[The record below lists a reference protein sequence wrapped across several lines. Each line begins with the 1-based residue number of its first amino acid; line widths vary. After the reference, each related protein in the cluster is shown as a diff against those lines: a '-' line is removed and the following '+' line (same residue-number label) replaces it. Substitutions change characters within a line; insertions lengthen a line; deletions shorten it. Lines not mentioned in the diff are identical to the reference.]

1 MADIVFGQER
11 KTNEQIADEVWAGL
25 WGNGTER
32 RRRLTEAGYD
42 YDAVQQAVSSRNP
55 EKIAKQQQAQVTS
68 SSVSPARSSAEN
80 VPQDAVSVPVQQD
93 VSGAQ
98 TQQTAEEQLS
108 PDEITA
114 NRLQGI
120 EERQKQREQE
130 RLANRQL
137 YGISMPDEDYRR
149 WNEVI
154 ANSDNPDEES
164 ARLGAAYK
172 WSSILGE
179 SPFDCYM
186 NLDALNAEWFG
197 DKVTDYKSGFKA
209 ISDMITLGNNNVKI
223 GILGNQIRDA
233 HLAGNTE
240 LEEAYWNQYRALQAV
255 NEDLQDSVPRG
266 WLVEMLKAGAPS
278 FAFSG
283 YTALSGLF
291 GNFIYPGVG
300 TLMAFNT
307 SAYLTAGQEYID
319 LVEKGSDPMTAN
331 LVSVLSGGL
340 QGFVEVSLGNVASAL
355 AGSARIAGK
364 TAATLTGNVA
374 KNIANKLGKTL
385 HFGPLAK
392 VVTNMGLRYAGNI
405 AEEGAEEVVQYFISL
420 AGQELAAALDGY
432 DLPDDDIKTVVS
444 TAMEEFRGGVMGA
457 VVLGVAADSF
467 NAAADISEYKR
478 VGRLAGMVDSKEF
491 FRNAVKDSPI
501 FEGMSDQKKNSLI
514 DEIHGAAQSKRDAA
528 AAQQVNEIKEVNRA
542 AEGFED
548 IEVDEET
555 GESNARPVYRTAEGK
570 LYTEDDTLRD
580 TDSGEVRR
588 YKAGDYEGDL
598 DKNLYGYIDYEVD
611 EQNKQIYIRDF
622 IMNAGRENLRQ
633 ELYDDFARESAG
645 YEIIWEPDGSRAKA
659 IKESLVRNNPQG
671 VKAGL
676 TYYDDA
682 KTVMESDV
690 EAAAR
695 RKVAEAVAKYMP
707 NIQRQGHLAAAVS
720 LLEQMARSQGKK
732 LSEYINKTFGSD
744 IFGDT
749 ADVESE
755 ANRNNMTF
763 ELSQDEAKE
772 KGYQVAAG
780 ATKWKDYENDLR
792 AVIYAGQSAD
802 FSTWAHEL
810 AHIYRKQLSGDR
822 LAEVEKAFNVRNGD
836 WMHSS
841 VRDANGNLMSSEEAF
856 AYGFQDWLKTGNAP
870 TAEMKNVFQKFAE
883 FLARCFNALSK
894 HIDLNPEIENVYKQM
909 LSGGDSVLA
918 QAERAVAEADRKM
931 RAEAQEKRREQAAAA
946 ENAKNT
952 ETRAETS
959 QDTSRQADTAESSEI
974 NPDELDLTP
983 EDKVWLERMDNM
995 QRKLSELA
1003 AKLRKENRADE
1014 DTEFPLDRN
1023 EAREIALEQVASE
1036 ERMHDIVQDVKDA
1049 AGNGSFAREQQT
1061 VLNDNDTTQDMV
1073 NDVITDTAGKSFDV
1087 SKYRMDVDDIPQD
1100 MFFQTAEQRAELAET
1115 ERQIEA
1121 VRRQYENTDQWM
1133 KAPNGEPT
1141 KLTERQWLQVRT
1153 PNFKRWFGNWLYDEN
1168 KLVEI
1173 TEIDNKDLPFV
1184 YSDAVSLKQW
1194 LKDNLVGKS
1203 VTIDDDGMVVGLSNR
1218 GLKDSL
1224 KRRGEEQRAVYTG
1237 LEEVLRKAVFFDFE
1251 ESDGKDKHKYIKG
1264 QDVYY
1269 SAIKIGEKLY
1279 SVRIKLDINKE
1290 SLKSYYKD
1298 HKITEI
1304 NIAPIASLAA
1314 PAEAVTSAN
1323 VSMSGANVLTISQL
1337 SGAVKPTMSQVLDEN
1352 GEPLVVYHGSNYWFT
1367 VFNEGET
1374 NKTNVNTPAGT
1385 IFTNDNKEVASSF
1398 ENYYGGKIKDVIL
1411 DKDSPLHRK
1420 YDWGVYRDGGVYS
1433 LFMNLRNPKIMD
1445 YDGKRW
1451 NQEGMNINEEVAKAK
1466 QEGYDGFIAK
1476 NIIDVGFTDTTPPAS
1491 NDYIAFNNT
1500 DVKSATDNN
1509 GSFDAKNPDILF
1521 QIAGE
1526 IGAQN
1531 LDNNEEVAEG
1541 VSRMQNLAVA
1551 KQMETDGKDAK
1562 AIRLATGWERGA
1574 DGKWRY
1580 EIPDANARTDTAQGM
1595 ILWDSE
1601 HPEFVQLL
1609 ERMNNGEYKNFTDEE
1624 KETFKKVYKERFNE
1638 AKINQDFIEQ
1648 FTSAGIPAPF
1658 NLPAVLDYPELYK
1671 AYPELKDVVVEIV
1684 RKKGTASGAFADNVK
1699 TIRLYKTFE
1708 ESEEEMKSVLLHEI
1722 QHAIQ
1727 YIEGFS
1733 TGGNMDMFQR
1743 ESGPSELDRAL
1754 AMYRNLTKDELKD
1767 FTKEKENQKFKDIGM
1782 SDEDIE
1788 SVSVKVPGFGT
1799 SEDVIERGVRD
1810 HGADWM
1816 YDEIQEAAKRV
1827 DNEGKVVV
1835 NGKTYN
1841 SEYDAYRAI
1850 AGETE
1855 ARNVQARRRFTPE
1868 ERRNILLAATEDVSR
1883 ADQIILFQTA
1893 YHGSGADF
1901 DKFDT
1906 ESYGLSG
1913 EGSMSFGYGT
1923 YTTDSEDIA
1932 RSYAER
1938 QRPQLDKNADNTYER
1953 DILEREMF
1961 EELRSFD
1968 FDKSKYKNYLENQIN
1983 ESESDTIN
1991 NPYIDNKAKDK
2002 LAKLDAIN
2010 VTHLYTVEIPDDGY
2024 LQWDKKYSPDEM
2036 KGFRTALYYEMLENA
2051 VFEGSSR
2058 MTDSG
2063 LVSYTKEETVQQ
2075 LVDEIFGDNETL
2087 TGEDLYYRIAENA
2100 VKLNPAWQEFS
2111 GEKAA
2116 SRILHSLGY
2125 AGIKYPAGTIYGNG
2139 NGAYNYVIFNDE
2151 DARIVDHL
2159 LFQTQQELYDD
2170 ASLYDTWQDFMEAY
2184 ESGFDPYAMEAD
2196 DYHSQV
2202 PAGADAQWY
2211 KTTWELAHGLKPEES
2226 LDAEAVLEKYKTE
2239 GGDATVKDV
2248 YFLEKMKKPGELEN
2262 FLKRVQQIL
2271 DTDLSGEE
2279 WRGITEEDAAARS
2292 EIDEMQKFIRTQLK
2306 HGTWLSNAMR
2316 VAEGK
2321 ELTPRTRKT
2330 MLSLIFHS
2338 LRDYRAVYSRI
2349 MGDEYFAVPEGD
2361 TVSGQLRS
2369 NVLADPDEDFEEMS
2383 PERRRQIAEDIS
2395 NEDVARRIRSGELRL
2410 DGELDG
2416 YIKSIKKDLRET
2428 EKKYTDLKNEVD
2440 EDFRRIADA
2449 EQRELLRLH
2458 DKLLE
2463 MKARWH
2469 NRSDTTGRR
2478 IERALKTTGR
2488 YELVSQTLRAD
2499 YDRIFRQYSDLK
2511 NVTRITAQV
2520 SEAMRHQKELYS
2532 LREALRQKQQD
2543 GRALENLKKL
2553 RTQLVKRTMRR
2564 VPFDRIDYDSARLL
2578 IAIQRVFEPNLMGG
2592 VNEWIGQGSADARQ
2606 VASAW
2611 LTDVDER
2618 ERIENY
2624 LKRKPGE
2631 LAGEMLEKLRALN
2644 SIEDYNKWASKDKKR
2659 LSKVMPKEDWVRDL
2673 RLKELSK
2680 EREQS
2685 IDLDIKVD
2693 EVTRTVRNP
2702 STGKNEEETRWVIR
2716 MPDELAAE
2724 IRDAVGADLYDDLM
2738 HRPFRE
2744 WTTEDLEKLAAR
2756 VNGIYK
2762 DGRDTLA
2769 AKKQLRNE
2777 QAREIRKRIEALAR
2791 DSGIQ
2796 FDDGDTPEERAKK
2809 QDKIHKILG
2818 LDSDIKGTAA
2828 VKKDTRLNR
2837 LLNGYAD
2844 ANVRR
2849 VARILD
2855 NYTDGI
2861 NTQMLYWREDE
2872 CWNAREAAKERR
2884 AKAIKKVMADN
2895 KLTEVELSRIVEVDG
2910 LKFSVDDLLYVYA
2923 ADKDYEVMRDDKG
2936 NPVLDED
2943 GNEQNDDYAPTSRN
2957 AVMFGNML
2965 SADEDVAR
2973 KQEWEEMDREL
2984 AEAIAGETLD
2994 AEQMQELTA
3003 GILDRHPGQT
3013 LFMEKCRQRYNR
3025 VLAAATELIEGSAG
3039 LKALYETVAEDY
3051 AAEFERMNRVSVEEF
3066 NQPVNRIRNY
3076 VPMVR
3081 LESNG
3086 ETNANQVKQD
3096 LLTTSGGNAAGKT
3109 GVNRGMTQR
3118 RVAISPLHQK
3128 PVQMGL
3134 YKTWLASVDRTEHFI
3149 AYAPYVRELNRV
3161 YKGRDAD
3168 YTRRFIENRYGR
3180 GMLSY
3185 IDDYINEVANP
3196 NANRVRTAGDDL
3208 MRTLRGKTAPA
3219 YLAWKLSGVLK
3230 QAATSPAPYFQFV
3243 SPAEYAAA
3251 GWQCVTNHGWDLI
3264 KGKSL
3269 FMRNRV
3275 QDPLYDLVDE
3285 LAEKADTP
3293 LKQKLMKLEKK
3304 GMSGLEFIDWACV
3317 APGWLACYKKE
3328 YARLA
3333 QENEGAYDRK
3343 KAELEAEQ
3351 RSITPESPDEVL
3363 TSEQIE
3369 KAAQDAVLTEADIEA
3384 AAVRYADD
3392 CTRQCQPSSRL
3403 SDLAPLYKNSSEFAK
3418 AYLQFQTSLNVIWQ
3432 NIRYDLPAAVRTK
3445 QFKRAVGMIA
3455 GYAVAGIAM
3464 NMLMEGVTA
3473 GSGRK
3478 DDDDEKHLNALRN
3491 IIFYGTT
3498 QFTDSVPLI
3507 GSYLTTVVQKT
3518 LTGRSTYL
3526 STGTD
3531 MTPMIT
3537 KLGSAVMSV
3546 SNGNWAKAAGQFG
3559 EGVGLA
3565 LGLPTSGV
3573 KEIYK
3578 FFTDED
3584 GNFDVGLSTIY
3595 GLAKD
3600 ITGGKGSSKK

>member
-1 MADIVFGQER
+1 
-11 KTNEQIADEVWAGL
+11 
-25 WGNGTER
+25 
-32 RRRLTEAGYD
+32 
-42 YDAVQQAVSSRNP
+42 
-55 EKIAKQQQAQVTS
+55 
-68 SSVSPARSSAEN
+68 
-80 VPQDAVSVPVQQD
+80 
-93 VSGAQ
+93 
-98 TQQTAEEQLS
+98 
-108 PDEITA
+108 
-114 NRLQGI
+114 
-120 EERQKQREQE
+120 
-130 RLANRQL
+130 
-137 YGISMPDEDYRR
+137 
-149 WNEVI
+149 
-154 ANSDNPDEES
+154 
-164 ARLGAAYK
+164 
-172 WSSILGE
+172 
-179 SPFDCYM
+179 
-186 NLDALNAEWFG
+186 
-197 DKVTDYKSGFKA
+197 
-209 ISDMITLGNNNVKI
+209 
-223 GILGNQIRDA
+223 
-233 HLAGNTE
+233 
-240 LEEAYWNQYRALQAV
+240 
-255 NEDLQDSVPRG
+255 
-266 WLVEMLKAGAPS
+266 
-278 FAFSG
+278 
-283 YTALSGLF
+283 
-291 GNFIYPGVG
+291 
-300 TLMAFNT
+300 
-307 SAYLTAGQEYID
+307 
-319 LVEKGSDPMTAN
+319 
-331 LVSVLSGGL
+331 
-340 QGFVEVSLGNVASAL
+340 
-355 AGSARIAGK
+355 
-364 TAATLTGNVA
+364 
-374 KNIANKLGKTL
+374 
-385 HFGPLAK
+385 
-392 VVTNMGLRYAGNI
+392 
-405 AEEGAEEVVQYFISL
+405 
-420 AGQELAAALDGY
+420 
-432 DLPDDDIKTVVS
+432 
-444 TAMEEFRGGVMGA
+444 
-457 VVLGVAADSF
+457 
-467 NAAADISEYKR
+467 
-478 VGRLAGMVDSKEF
+478 
-491 FRNAVKDSPI
+491 
-501 FEGMSDQKKNSLI
+501 
-514 DEIHGAAQSKRDAA
+514 
-528 AAQQVNEIKEVNRA
+528 
-542 AEGFED
+542 
-548 IEVDEET
+548 
-555 GESNARPVYRTAEGK
+555 
-570 LYTEDDTLRD
+570 
-580 TDSGEVRR
+580 
-588 YKAGDYEGDL
+588 
-598 DKNLYGYIDYEVD
+598 
-611 EQNKQIYIRDF
+611 
-622 IMNAGRENLRQ
+622 
-633 ELYDDFARESAG
+633 
-645 YEIIWEPDGSRAKA
+645 
-659 IKESLVRNNPQG
+659 
-671 VKAGL
+671 
-676 TYYDDA
+676 
-682 KTVMESDV
+682 
-690 EAAAR
+690 
-695 RKVAEAVAKYMP
+695 
-707 NIQRQGHLAAAVS
+707 
-720 LLEQMARSQGKK
+720 
-732 LSEYINKTFGSD
+732 
-744 IFGDT
+744 
-749 ADVESE
+749 
-755 ANRNNMTF
+755 
-763 ELSQDEAKE
+763 
-772 KGYQVAAG
+772 
-780 ATKWKDYENDLR
+780 
-792 AVIYAGQSAD
+792 
-802 FSTWAHEL
+802 
-810 AHIYRKQLSGDR
+810 
-822 LAEVEKAFNVRNGD
+822 
-836 WMHSS
+836 
-841 VRDANGNLMSSEEAF
+841 
-856 AYGFQDWLKTGNAP
+856 
-870 TAEMKNVFQKFAE
+870 
-883 FLARCFNALSK
+883 
-894 HIDLNPEIENVYKQM
+894 
-909 LSGGDSVLA
+909 
-918 QAERAVAEADRKM
+918 
-931 RAEAQEKRREQAAAA
+931 
-946 ENAKNT
+946 
-952 ETRAETS
+952 
-959 QDTSRQADTAESSEI
+959 
-974 NPDELDLTP
+974 
-983 EDKVWLERMDNM
+983 
-995 QRKLSELA
+995 
-1003 AKLRKENRADE
+1003 
-1014 DTEFPLDRN
+1014 
-1023 EAREIALEQVASE
+1023 
-1036 ERMHDIVQDVKDA
+1036 
-1049 AGNGSFAREQQT
+1049 
-1061 VLNDNDTTQDMV
+1061 MV

-1087 SKYRMDVDDIPQD
+1087 SKFRMDVNDIPAD
-1100 MFFQTAEQRAELAET
+1100 MVFQMAEDAET
-1115 ERQIEA
+1115 NRQIED

-1133 KAPNGEPT
+1133 KAPNGEAS
-1141 KLTERQWLQVRT
+1141 KLNERQWLQVRT
-1153 PNFKRWFGNWLYDEN
+1153 PSFKEWFGDWEN
-1168 KLVEI
+1168 DPE
-1173 TEIDNKDLPFV
+1173 N
-1184 YSDAVSLKQW
+1184 
-1194 LKDNLVGKS
+1194 
-1203 VTIDDDGMVVGLSNR
+1203 
-1218 GLKDSL
+1218 
-1224 KRRGEEQRAVYTG
+1224 
-1237 LEEVLRKAVFFDFE
+1237 
-1251 ESDGKDKHKYIKG
+1251 
-1264 QDVYY
+1264 
-1269 SAIKIGEKLY
+1269 
-1279 SVRIKLDINKE
+1279 
-1290 SLKSYYKD
+1290 
-1298 HKITEI
+1298 
-1304 NIAPIASLAA
+1304 AS
-1314 PAEAVTSAN
+1314 
-1323 VSMSGANVLTISQL
+1323 
-1337 SGAVKPTMSQVLDEN
+1337 KVLDEN
-1352 GEPLVVYHGSNYWFT
+1352 GEPLVVYHGSSYWFT
-1367 VFNEGET
+1367 VFNDGET

-1385 IFTNDNKEVASSF
+1385 IFTNDNKEIASSF

-1445 YDGKRW
+1445 YDGKQW

-1476 NIIDVGFTDTTPPAS
+1476 NIIDVGFTDITPPSS

-1509 GSFDAKNPDILF
+1509 GNFDANNPNILF

-1551 KQMETDGKDAK
+1551 KQMETDGKDAQS
-1562 AIRLATGWERGA
+1562 IRLATGWERGA

-1580 EIPDANARTDTAQGM
+1580 EIDDDYHLKNIKATNEKLERYENELKEAESNLKALVENKNKAERKINDMVKRGVLPEGTTYESELAEAQEKVHIAQM
-1595 ILWDSE
+1595 
-1601 HPEFVQLL
+1601 LL
-1609 ERMNNGEYKNFTDEE
+1609 EYDTGLDVEKALRRLVARGIDPVDFWNDMGESFY
-1624 KETFKKVYKERFNE
+1624 
-1638 AKINQDFIEQ
+1638 
-1648 FTSAGIPAPF
+1648 
-1658 NLPAVLDYPELYK
+1658 LPQLIDNPELFK
-1671 AYPELKDVVVEIV
+1671 AYPALEKTTIAFARKDVDNHQGSYDPNENSI
-1684 RKKGTASGAFADNVK
+1684 TIYPSGANSYYDF
-1699 TIRLYKTFE
+1699 L
-1708 ESEEEMKSVLLHEI
+1708 SVLAHEV

-1727 YIEGFS
+1727 RIEGFAV
-1733 TGGNMDMFQR
+1733 GGSAAQFETRDFSKDII
-1743 ESGPSELDRAL
+1743 E
-1754 AMYRNLTKDELKD
+1754 NLTKQAHELFNKQDENWKKLVRKYNEAGIRQDYETTSRISDEL
-1767 FTKEKENQKFKDIGM
+1767 ENDAAFNEYVDLM
-1782 SDEDIE
+1782 SRAVSVQEGTT
-1788 SVSVKVPGFGT
+1788 SVSYVKTP
-1799 SEDVIERGVRD
+1799 EE
-1810 HGADWM
+1810 
-1816 YDEIQEAAKRV
+1816 Q
-1827 DNEGKVVV
+1827 
-1835 NGKTYN
+1835 
-1841 SEYDAYRAI
+1841 YRSL
-1850 AGETE
+1850 AGEVE

-1883 ADQIILFQTA
+1883 ADQIMLFQTA

-1923 YTTDSEDIA
+1923 YVTDDEEIA
-1932 RSYAER
+1932 RDYAER
-1938 QRPQLDKNADNTYER
+1938 QRKQIDKYADNPYER
-1953 DILEREMF
+1953 DTLEREMF
-1961 EELRSFD
+1961 EELRSYD
-1968 FDKSKYKNYLENQIN
+1968 FDKSKYKVYLENQIK
-1983 ESESDTIN
+1983 ESELDTID
-1991 NPYIDNKAKDK
+1991 NPYIDRKAKEK

-2024 LQWDKKYSPDEM
+2024 IAYDKPVSDEV
-2036 KGFRTALYYEMLENA
+2036 KTRIYNAIREQGSEN
-2051 VFEGSSR
+2051 FDFS
-2058 MTDSG
+2058 MDFWSG
-2063 LVSYTKEETVQQ
+2063 KNKAFT
-2075 LVDEIFGDNETL
+2075 
-2087 TGEDLYYRIAENA
+2087 
-2100 VKLNPAWQEFS
+2100 S
-2111 GEKAA
+2111 GEELYAAIAKAVGGEKQA
-2116 SRILHSLGY
+2116 SEFLSKAGF

-2139 NGAYNYVIFNDE
+2139 NGAYNYVIFNDQ
-2151 DARIVDHL
+2151 DVKIVDHL

-2226 LDAEAVLEKYKTE
+2226 LDAEAVLEKYNSISESPQNALDTWF
-2239 GGDATVKDV
+2239 
-2248 YFLEKMKKPGELEN
+2248 YMKIKEPGELEN

-2279 WRGITEEDAAARS
+2279 WRGITAEDAAARS

-2316 VAEGK
+2316 VAKGK

-2330 MLSLIFHS
+2330 MLSLISHS
-2338 LRDYRAVYSRI
+2338 LRDYRAIYSQI

-2488 YELVSQTLRAD
+2488 YELDSQTLRAD

-2520 SEAMRHQKELYS
+2520 SEAMRHQRELYS

-2624 LKRKPGE
+2624 LRRKPGK

-2659 LSKVMPKEDWVRDL
+2659 LSKVMPKEDWVREL
-2673 RLKELSK
+2673 RLQELSK

-2702 STGKNEEETRWVIR
+2702 STGKNEDETRWVIR

-2724 IRDAVGADLYDDLM
+2724 IKDAVGADLYDDLM

-2744 WTTEDLEKLAAR
+2744 WTTEDLEKLAVR
-2756 VNGIYK
+2756 VNDIYK

-2828 VKKDTRLNR
+2828 VKKETRLNR

-2923 ADKDYEVMRDDKG
+2923 ADKDYEVVRDDKG

-2984 AEAIAGETLD
+2984 AEAIADETLD

-3066 NQPVNRIRNY
+3066 NQPVNRVRNY

-3243 SPAEYAAA
+3243 SPAEYASAA
-3251 GWQCVTNHGWDLI
+3251 WQCVTNHGWDLI
-3264 KGKSL
+3264 KEKSL

-3351 RSITPESPDEVL
+3351 RNVTPESPDAVL
-3363 TSEQIE
+3363 TAEQID

-3445 QFKRAVGMIA
+3445 QFKRAAGMIA

-3478 DDDDEKHLNALRN
+3478 DDDDEKRLNALRN

-3546 SNGNWAKAAGQFG
+3546 SNGNWTKAAGQFG

-3584 GNFDVGLSTIY
+3584 GNFDVGFSTVY

-3600 ITGGKGSSKK
+3600 ITGGKDSSKK

>member
-1 MADIVFGQER
+1 MADIVFGDTQVTGR
-11 KTNEQIADEVWAGL
+11 KTNEQIADEVWAGK
-25 WGNGTER
+25 WGNGEER
-32 RRRLTEAGYD
+32 KRRLAEAGYD
-42 YDAVQQAVSSRNP
+42 YNAIQQALPSRNP
-55 EKIAKQQQAQVTS
+55 ELLAQQQVPES
-68 SSVSPARSSAEN
+68 SSVISSVQNQPVTVQQNA
-80 VPQDAVSVPVQQD
+80 VPVPSQQNT
-93 VSGAQ
+93 SGAQ
-98 TQQTAEEQLS
+98 MQQTEPA
-108 PDEITA
+108 TA
-114 NRLQGI
+114 QEASSGFWKGVS
-120 EERQKQREQE
+120 ERSRSRTEK

-137 YGISMPDEDYRR
+137 YGISLPDEVYAQ

-154 ANSDNPDEES
+154 SNAENPEEEAHRIGS
-164 ARLGAAYK
+164 AYQ
-172 WSSILGE
+172 WSRILDM
-179 SPFDCYM
+179 PLADCYV

-209 ISDMITLGNNNVKI
+209 ITDMITLGNNNVKI
-223 GILGNQIRDA
+223 GVLGNQIRA
-233 HLAGNTE
+233 ARMSGNTE

-255 NEDLQDSVPRG
+255 NEDLQDNIPRG
-266 WLVEMLKAGAPS
+266 WAVEALKAGAQSLP
-278 FAFSG
+278 FTGA
-283 YTALSGLF
+283 TALAGLF
-291 GNFIYPGVG
+291 GNFIYPGAGG
-300 TLMAFNT
+300 TVASFMA
-307 SAYLTAGQEYID
+307 SSYLTAGQEYID
-319 LVEKGSDPMTAN
+319 LVENGSDPMTAN

-340 QGFVEVSLGNVASAL
+340 QGFIEVSLGNVASAL

-432 DLPDDDIKTVVS
+432 DLPDDDVKTVVT
-444 TAMEEFRGGVMGA
+444 TALEEFKGGVMGA
-457 VVLGVAADSF
+457 VVLGVASDSF

-491 FRNAVKDSPI
+491 FRNAVKDSSI

-528 AAQQVNEIKEVNRA
+528 TAQQVSEIKEVNRA

-548 IEVDEET
+548 IQVDEDT
-555 GESNARPVYRTAEGK
+555 GESNARPVYRTSEGK
-570 LYTEDDTLRD
+570 LYTEDNTLRD

-598 DKNLYGYIDYEVD
+598 DKNLYGYIDYEGD

-707 NIQRQGHLAAAVS
+707 NVQRQGHLAAAVS

-744 IFGDT
+744 IFGST

-822 LAEVEKAFNVRNGD
+822 LAEVEKAFGVVKGD
-836 WMHSS
+836 WIHSAI
-841 VRDANGNLMSSEEAF
+841 RDANGNLMSSEEAF

-918 QAERAVAEADRKM
+918 QAEKAVAEADRKM

-952 ETRAETS
+952 ETRAKTA
-959 QDTSRQADTAESSEI
+959 QDTSRQAGAAESSKI
-974 NPDELDLTP
+974 NPDELNLTP
-983 EDKVWLERMDNM
+983 EDKASLARAENVER
-995 QRKLSELA
+995 RLTELSDSLM
-1003 AKLRKENRADE
+1003 KESRADE
-1014 DTEFPLDRN
+1014 DNEFPLDRN
-1023 EAREIALEQVASE
+1023 EAREIASEQVASE

-1049 AGNGSFAREQQT
+1049 AGNGAFAHEQQT
-1061 VLNDNDTTQDMV
+1061 ILNDNDTTQDMV
-1073 NDVITDTAGKSFDV
+1073 NDVITDTAGTSFDV
-1087 SKYRMDVDDIPQD
+1087 KKYSMDVNDIPQD
-1100 MFFQTAEQRAELAET
+1100 MFYQTAEQRAELAET

-1121 VRRQYENTDQWM
+1121 VRRQYENTEQWM

-1168 KLVEI
+1168 KQVEI
-1173 TEIDNKDLPFV
+1173 TEIDIANLPFD

-1194 LKDNLVGKS
+1194 LKDNLAGKL

-1218 GLKDSL
+1218 GLKDSV

-1251 ESDGKDKHKYIKG
+1251 ENDGQAKHSALKG
-1264 QDVYY
+1264 QDIYY
-1269 SAIKIGEKLY
+1269 SAIKVGEKFY
-1279 SVRIKLDINKE
+1279 SVRIKLDVNKS
-1290 SLKSYYKD
+1290 SLKTSYKD
-1298 HKITEI
+1298 HKLTEI
-1304 NIAPIASLAA
+1304 QIEPVTY
-1314 PAEAVTSAN
+1314 PAGINNDVPAQ
-1323 VSMSGANVLTISQL
+1323 SGSSVFTISQL

-1352 GEPLVVYHGSNYWFT
+1352 GEPLVVYHGSNHWFT

-1385 IFTNDNKEVASSF
+1385 IFTNDNKEIASSF

-1451 NQEGMNINEEVAKAK
+1451 NQEGMSINEEVAKAK

-1509 GSFDAKNPDILF
+1509 GNFDAKNPNILF

-1526 IGAQN
+1526 IGARN

-1551 KQMETDGKDAK
+1551 KQMEADNKGAI
-1562 AIRLATGWERGA
+1562 AIRAATGWERGA

-1580 EIPDANARTDTAQGM
+1580 EIDDSNIRTDFIYKALNWVNKNPRYTELENKFQEVGFDWSKM
-1595 ILWDSE
+1595 SE
-1601 HPEFVQLL
+1601 SEQKEFDKL
-1609 ERMNNGEYKNFTDEE
+1609 TDE
-1624 KETFKKVYKERFNE
+1624 FNE
-1638 AKINQDFIEQ
+1638 NALYNNDK
-1648 FTSAGIPAPF
+1648 
-1658 NLPAVLDYPELYK
+1658 AVLSDILDYPELYR
-1671 AYPELKDVVVEIV
+1671 AYPELKKLPVKFQERNWKNNYEARLKRGRGYDLDMGINGEEVFEIDFN
-1684 RKKGTASGAFADNVK
+1684 GLPNSYN
-1699 TIRLYKTFE
+1699 E
-1708 ESEEEMKSVLLHEI
+1708 EKFKSELLHEI
-1722 QHAIQ
+1722 QHYIQ
-1727 YIEGFS
+1727 RREGFAV
-1733 TGGNMDMFQR
+1733 GG
-1743 ESGPSELDRAL
+1743 SPSQFMVTEPSNVTNIL
-1754 AMYRNLTKDELKD
+1754 ASFAGYSKDDLENHLG
-1767 FTKEKENQKFKDIGM
+1767 EKGRQEMRDAGL
-1782 SDEDIE
+1782 SDEDI
-1788 SVSVKVPGFGT
+1788 SRLYQDIDGLGSI
-1799 SEDVIERGVRD
+1799 DDIIQRMIRD
-1810 HGADWM
+1810 YGLDYA
-1816 YDEIQEAAKRV
+1816 YDEIQRAAKERG
-1827 DNEGKVVV
+1827 NAGKAEI
-1835 NGKTYN
+1835 NG
-1841 SEYDAYRAI
+1841 EYTGLSPLEAYSKL
-1850 AGETE
+1850 AGEVE
-1855 ARNVQARRRFTPE
+1855 ARNVQKRMNYPAWG
-1868 ERRNILLAATEDVSR
+1868 RNTLLEITEDVSR
-1883 ADQIILFQTA
+1883 ADQIMLFQTA
-1893 YHGSGADF
+1893 YHGSGANF

-1923 YTTDSEDIA
+1923 YLTDNEDIA
-1932 RSYAER
+1932 REYANR
-1938 QRPQLDKNADNTYER
+1938 QSLRTADIPRELEAIRNYMLDNGVSFDIAKR
-1953 DILEREMF
+1953 DILQSWLRYADSHEKKEIKAKF
-1961 EELRSFD
+1961 ENFT
-1968 FDKSKYKNYLENQIN
+1968 
-1983 ESESDTIN
+1983 ESDLKIG
-1991 NPYIDNKAKDK
+1991 DR
-2002 LAKLDAIN
+2002 
-2010 VTHLYTVEIPDDGY
+2010 HLYTVEIPDDGY

-2051 VFEGSSR
+2051 AFEGSSIR
-2058 MTDSG
+2058 TDKG

-2075 LVDEIFGDNETL
+2075 LVDGIFGDNETL
-2087 TGEDLYYRIAENA
+2087 TGEDLYYRIAESA

-2116 SRILHSLGY
+2116 SRILNSLGY

-2139 NGAYNYVIFNDE
+2139 NGAYNYVIFNDA

-2226 LDAEAVLEKYKTE
+2226 LDAEAVLEKYNSISESPQNALDT
-2239 GGDATVKDV
+2239 
-2248 YFLEKMKKPGELEN
+2248 YFWMKMEKPGELEN

-2279 WRGITEEDAAARS
+2279 WRGITAEDAAARS

-2338 LRDYRAVYSRI
+2338 LRDYRAIYSQI

-2369 NVLADPDEDFEEMS
+2369 NVLADPDENFEEMS

-2488 YELVSQTLRAD
+2488 YELDSQTLRAD

-2520 SEAMRHQKELYS
+2520 SEAMRHQRELYS

-2618 ERIENY
+2618 ERIEKF
-2624 LKRKPGE
+2624 LTRKHGK
-2631 LAGEMLEKLRALN
+2631 LASEMLEKLRALN
-2644 SIEDYNKWASKDKKR
+2644 SIEDFNKWASKDKKR
-2659 LSKVMPKEDWVRDL
+2659 LSKVMPKEDWVREL
-2673 RLKELSK
+2673 RLQELSK

-2685 IDLDIKVD
+2685 IDLDINVD
-2693 EVTRTVRNP
+2693 EVTRTVRDP

-2716 MPDELAAE
+2716 MPDELANE
-2724 IRDAVGADLYDDLM
+2724 IKDAVGTDLYDDLM

-2744 WTTEDLEKLAAR
+2744 WTTEDLEKLAVR
-2756 VNGIYK
+2756 VNDIYK

-2769 AKKQLRNE
+2769 AKKQFRNE

-2791 DSGIQ
+2791 DSGVQ

-2828 VKKDTRLNR
+2828 VKKETRLNR

-2861 NTQMLYWREDE
+2861 NTQLLYWREDE

-2923 ADKDYEVMRDDKG
+2923 ADKDYEVVRDDKG

-2943 GNEQNDDYAPTSRN
+2943 GAEINDDYAPTSRN

-3013 LFMEKCRQRYNR
+3013 LFMEKCRRRYNR
-3025 VLAAATELIEGSAG
+3025 VLAAATELIESSAG

-3066 NQPVNRIRNY
+3066 NQPVNRVRNY

-3196 NANRVRTAGDDL
+3196 NANKVRTAGDDL

-3230 QAATSPAPYFQFV
+3230 QLATSPAPYFQFV

-3264 KGKSL
+3264 KEKSL

-3333 QENEGAYDRK
+3333 QENGGAYDRK

-3351 RSITPESPDEVL
+3351 RNITPESPDAVL
-3363 TSEQIE
+3363 TAEQIE

-3445 QFKRAVGMIA
+3445 QFKRAAGMIA

-3478 DDDDEKHLNALRN
+3478 DDDDEKRLNALRN

-3518 LTGRSTYL
+3518 LTGRSSYL

-3565 LGLPTSGV
+3565 LGLPTSGI

-3600 ITGGKGSSKK
+3600 ITGGKDSSKK

>member
-1 MADIVFGQER
+1 MADIVFGDSQVTGR
-11 KTNEQIADEVWAGL
+11 KTNEQIADEVWAGK
-25 WGNGTER
+25 WGNGDER
-32 RRRLTEAGYD
+32 KRRLTDAGYD
-42 YDAVQQAVSSRNP
+42 YEAVQQLIPSRNP
-55 EKIAKQQQAQVTS
+55 ELLAQQQAPAQNQ
-68 SSVSPARSSAEN
+68 SVN
-80 VPQDAVSVPVQQD
+80 VQQDAVSVPAQQD
-93 VSGAQ
+93 ISGAPP
-98 TQQTAEEQLS
+98 QQTAEEQLS

-120 EERQKQREQE
+120 AERQKLREQE

-137 YGISMPDEDYRR
+137 YGISMPDEDYRK

-283 YTALSGLF
+283 YSALSGLF

-300 TLMAFNT
+300 TLAAFKT
-307 SAYLTAGQEYID
+307 SSFLTRGQEYID
-319 LVEKGSDPMTAN
+319 LIENGSDPYTAN
-331 LVSVLSGGL
+331 IVSVLSGGL
-340 QGFVEVSLGNVASAL
+340 QGFVEISLGSIASAL

-392 VVTNMGLRYAGNI
+392 VITNMGLRYAGNI

-432 DLPDDDIKTVVS
+432 DLPDDDIRTVVS
-444 TAMEEFRGGVMGA
+444 TAMEEFKGGVMGA

-491 FRNAVKDSPI
+491 FRSAVKDSPI
-501 FEGMSDQKKNSLI
+501 FEGMSDQKKNSVI

-570 LYTEDDTLRD
+570 LYTEDNTLRD

-659 IKESLVRNNPQG
+659 IKESLIRNNPQG

-695 RKVAEAVAKYMP
+695 RKVAEAVARYMP
-707 NIQRQGHLAAAVS
+707 NVKRQGHLAAAVS

-822 LAEVEKAFNVRNGD
+822 LAEVEKAFGVVKGD
-836 WMHSS
+836 WIHSAI
-841 VRDANGNLMSSEEAF
+841 RDADGNLMSSEEAF

-883 FLARCFNALSK
+883 FLARCFNALEK
-894 HIDLNPEIENVYKQM
+894 HIDLNQDIENVYKQM

-946 ENAKNT
+946 ENTKNT
-952 ETRAETS
+952 ETRAETA
-959 QDTSRQADTAESSEI
+959 QDTSRQTGAAGSAEI
-974 NPDELDLTP
+974 NPDELNLTP
-983 EDKVWLERMDNM
+983 EDKAFLDRAEKVER
-995 QRKLSELA
+995 RLSELSD
-1003 AKLRKENRADE
+1003 KLMRESRADE
-1014 DTEFPLDRN
+1014 DNEFPLDRN
-1023 EAREIALEQVASE
+1023 EAREIASEQVASE
-1036 ERMHDIVQDVKDA
+1036 ERMHYIVQDVKDA

-1087 SKYRMDVDDIPQD
+1087 SKYSMDVNDIPQD
-1100 MFFQTAEQRAELAET
+1100 MFYQTAEQRAELAET

-1121 VRRQYENTDQWM
+1121 VRSQYENTDQWM

-1141 KLTERQWLQVRT
+1141 KLTERQWLLVRT

-1168 KLVEI
+1168 KKVKI
-1173 TEIDNKDLPFV
+1173 TEMNLLNLPFDYADV
-1184 YSDAVSLKQW
+1184 KNLKQW
-1194 LKDNLVGKS
+1194 LSDNLIGES
-1203 VTIDDDGMVVGLSNR
+1203 VTIESDGQIVLFNSR
-1218 GLKDSL
+1218 TTKASI
-1224 KRRGEEQRAVYTG
+1224 KRRGEQQRGAYSVLKELVKNSEFYT
-1237 LEEVLRKAVFFDFE
+1237 FE
-1251 ESDGKDKHKYIKG
+1251 KVDAQKKHSHLKG

-1269 SAIKIGEKLY
+1269 SALKVGEKYY
-1279 SVRIKLDINKE
+1279 SVKIKVDISKDNLE
-1290 SLKSYYKD
+1290 GAYKD
-1298 HKITEI
+1298 HKVSEI
-1304 NIAPIASLAA
+1304 NIAPNLYHSQSEDLYADI
-1314 PAEAVTSAN
+1314 
-1323 VSMSGANVLTISQL
+1323 GANDISL
-1337 SGAVKPTMSQVLDEN
+1337 GSLLNFVKSEDVPNVFDDYSKVLDEN
-1352 GEPLVVYHGSNYWFT
+1352 GEPLVVYHGSNHWFT

-1385 IFTNDNKEVASSF
+1385 IFTNDNKEIASSF

-1509 GSFDAKNPDILF
+1509 GNFDANNPNILY

-1526 IGAQN
+1526 IGARK

-1541 VSRMQNLAVA
+1541 ATRMQNLAVA

-1580 EIPDANARTDTAQGM
+1580 EMPDANARTDTAQGM

-1624 KETFKKVYKERFNE
+1624 KETFKKVYKERFND

-1733 TGGNMDMFQR
+1733 TGGNMGMFQR

-1788 SVSVKVPGFGT
+1788 SVSIKVPGFGT
-1799 SEDVIERGVRD
+1799 SEDIIERGVRD

-1827 DNEGKVVV
+1827 DNEGKIVV

-1850 AGETE
+1850 AGEVE
-1855 ARNVQARRRFTPE
+1855 ARNVQTRLKFTPE
-1868 ERRNILLAATEDVSR
+1868 ERLNTLLAATEDV
-1883 ADQIILFQTA
+1883 APQDKIILFQTV
-1893 YHGSGADF
+1893 YYGSGANF
-1901 DKFDT
+1901 DRFDT

-1913 EGSMSFGYGT
+1913 EGSMYFGYGT
-1923 YTTDSEDIA
+1923 YVTDNEEIAREYANRATRKNDVIFSDELYKDIHKALLTHYPDLDEFTDRTRIQNEIAEDIDGYLGLA
-1932 RSYAER
+1932 QISEEEKKSIK
-1938 QRPQLDKNADNTYER
+1938 QRIEKE
-1953 DILEREMF
+1953 LET
-1961 EELRSFD
+1961 
-1968 FDKSKYKNYLENQIN
+1968 Q
-1983 ESESDTIN
+1983 
-1991 NPYIDNKAKDK
+1991 PYHN
-2002 LAKLDAIN
+2002 
-2010 VTHLYTVEIPDDGY
+2010 LYTVEIPDDGY
-2024 LQWDKKYSPDEM
+2024 LEWEKTIDKHNLFKISE
-2036 KGFRTALYYEMLENA
+2036 ALYKKILELDEDELYKGAEKELKEELNS
-2051 VFEGSSR
+2051 VFESETDGKHLYGTITDYLGSEQS
-2058 MTDSG
+2058 
-2063 LVSYTKEETVQQ
+2063 
-2075 LVDEIFGDNETL
+2075 
-2087 TGEDLYYRIAENA
+2087 
-2100 VKLNPAWQEFS
+2100 
-2111 GEKAA
+2111 A
-2116 SRILHSLGY
+2116 SQFLSSLGY
-2125 AGIKYPAGTIYGNG
+2125 AGIKYPAGTILGNG
-2139 NGAYNYVIFNDE
+2139 NGAYNYVIFNDD

-2170 ASLYDTWQDFMEAY
+2170 ASLYDSWQDFMEAY
-2184 ESGFDPYAMEAD
+2184 ESGFDPYAMESD

-2226 LDAEAVLEKYKTE
+2226 LDAEAVLEKYNSISEQPQNVLDT
-2239 GGDATVKDV
+2239 
-2248 YFLEKMKKPGELEN
+2248 YFWMKMEKPGELEN

-2279 WRGITEEDAAARS
+2279 WRGITAEDAAARS

-2330 MLSLIFHS
+2330 MLSLISHS
-2338 LRDYRAVYSRI
+2338 LRDYRAIYSQI

-2463 MKARWH
+2463 IKARWH

-2488 YELVSQTLRAD
+2488 YELDSQTLRAD

-2564 VPFDRIDYDSARLL
+2564 VPFERIDYDSARLL

-2611 LTDVDER
+2611 LTDVDEK
-2618 ERIENY
+2618 EKIEKY
-2624 LKRKPGE
+2624 LKRKPGK
-2631 LAGEMLEKLRALN
+2631 LAGEMLEKLSALN
-2644 SIEDYNKWASKDKKR
+2644 TIEDFNKWSSKDKKR
-2659 LSKVMPKEDWVRDL
+2659 LARVMPKEDWVREL
-2673 RLKELSK
+2673 RLQELSK

-2693 EVTRTVRNP
+2693 EVTRIVRNP
-2702 STGKNEEETRWVIR
+2702 STGKNEDETRWVIR
-2716 MPDELAAE
+2716 MPDELAAQ
-2724 IRDAVGADLYDDLM
+2724 IKDAVGADLYDDLM

-2744 WTTEDLEKLAAR
+2744 WATEDLEKLAAR
-2756 VNGIYK
+2756 VNEIYK

-2884 AKAIKKVMADN
+2884 AKAIKQVMADN

-2923 ADKDYEVMRDDKG
+2923 ADKDYEVVRDDKG

-2943 GNEQNDDYAPTSRN
+2943 GREINDDYAPTSRN

-3013 LFMEKCRQRYNR
+3013 LFMEKCRRRYNR
-3025 VLAAATELIEGSAG
+3025 VLRAATELIEGSAG

-3134 YKTWLASVDRTEHFI
+3134 YKTWLSSVDRTEHFI

-3219 YLAWKLSGVLK
+3219 YLAWKLSGILK

-3264 KGKSL
+3264 KEKSL

-3351 RSITPESPDEVL
+3351 RNITPESPDAVL
-3363 TSEQIE
+3363 TAEQIE

-3445 QFKRAVGMIA
+3445 QFKRAAGMIA

-3478 DDDDEKHLNALRN
+3478 DDDDEKRLNALRN

-3565 LGLPTSGV
+3565 LGLPTSGI

-3584 GNFDVGLSTIY
+3584 GNFNVGFSTIY